1 MTGHNTTYLLVDG
14 ENIDGAL
21 GEILGHKP
29 EPAQRPRWQT
39 LVAFANKR
47 WDQEVRALFFLNA
60 TKHLPAPFI
69 QALIATGYRP
79 IPLSGSADVKVVDV
93 AIIRTL
99 EAIVEHGG
107 DVILASHDADFVA
120 AMQNIATQSS
130 RVGVVGFPELMSQHF
145 QHVDGLEVFDLES
158 DVGAFETDL
167 PRVRIIP
174 LEKYDPYAFL

>member
-1 MTGHNTTYLLVDG
+1 MTEHKKTYVLVDG

-39 LVAFANKR
+39 LVAFAEQH
-47 WDQEVRALFFLNA
+47 WGQEVRALFFLNA

-79 IPLSGSADVKVVDV
+79 IPLSGSADVKIVDV

-99 EAIVEHGG
+99 EAIADQGG

-120 AMQNIATQSS
+120 AMQAVANTPS

-145 QHVDGLEVFDLES
+145 QRVEGLEVFDLEA
-158 DVGAFETDL
+158 DVKAFESVL

-174 LEKYDPYAFL
+174 LENYDPFAFL